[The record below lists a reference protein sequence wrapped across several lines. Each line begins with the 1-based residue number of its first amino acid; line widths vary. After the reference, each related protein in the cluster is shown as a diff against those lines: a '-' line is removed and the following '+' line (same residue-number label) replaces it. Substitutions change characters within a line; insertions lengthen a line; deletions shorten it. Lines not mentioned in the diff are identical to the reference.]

1 MKRPWTSRRR
11 VFKSHLRPP
20 QRCHVS
26 CCRLFSA
33 DCVRKAASAGT
44 GHRAL
49 RCQPFLDK
57 QSREGWNTRGERW
70 REVSSLQSLLV
81 FYLKRR
87 TQTTFWGEGQPGEED
102 LNTWKQNERS
112 FVKKTWKDSRFS
124 QNHSRHTSTVRCE
137 MSRKQRVWKQQ
148 LHQRNA
154 DWGSAGQ
161 TLPATVVEPWPSRV
175 VSIYILT
182 SNLITVTAAGYFSN
196 IGQSWGAADGLSDA
210 DLRVSHFYFTA
221 DHEEWICPLSGCST
235 NACLPNLR
243 PRL

>member
-44 GHRAL
+44 GHRVL

-57 QSREGWNTRGERW
+57 QSREGWNTRGERC

-102 LNTWKQNERS
+102 LNIWKQNERS
-112 FVKKTWKDSRFS
+112 FVKKHEKI
-124 QNHSRHTSTVRCE
+124 Q
-137 MSRKQRVWKQQ
+137 
-148 LHQRNA
+148 
-154 DWGSAGQ
+154 GSARI
-161 TLPATVVEPWPSRV
+161 TVVTHLQSDVKWVESRGCGSNSFTRGTLIGAPQGRRFLPLWLNPGPPGWYPS
-175 VSIYILT
+175 I
-182 SNLITVTAAGYFSN
+182 F
-196 IGQSWGAADGLSDA
+196 
-210 DLRVSHFYFTA
+210 
-221 DHEEWICPLSGCST
+221 
-235 NACLPNLR
+235 
-243 PRL
+243 